1 MQILPQKN
9 LNFQEF
15 TKALEQGQTFVY
27 PTETCYGLGCD
38 ATNPEAVK
46 KIFQIKQRRE
56 DKPCLILF
64 PSKEMVKEYVDW
76 NETFENLTTKH
87 WPGALTIVAPLKP
100 GVIFPEFLLGL
111 ENKLAFRVSS
121 HPFVKQLF
129 EYYHK
134 PIVSTSAN
142 VAGAPNPYNI
152 QIVEDS
158 FQNELHQPDI
168 LIDAGELEP
177 EPPSTIMTLEQNI
190 IKILRQGKIVVEH

>member
-1 MQILPQKN
+1 MQTLSQKN
-9 LNFQEF
+9 INFTEL
-15 TKALEQGQTFVY
+15 TKALQHGQTFVY

-64 PSKEMVKEYVDW
+64 PSKEIVKEYVDW
-76 NETFENLTTKH
+76 NETFENLTKKH
-87 WPGALTIVAPLKP
+87 WPGALTIVAPIKP
-100 GVIFPEFLLGL
+100 GVIFPEFLLGQ

-121 HPFVKQLF
+121 HPFVQQLF
-129 EYYHK
+129 EYFQK

-142 VAGAPNPYNI
+142 IAGAPNPYTI
-152 QIVEDS
+152 QMVNDS
-158 FQNELHQPDI
+158 FQNEIHQPDI

-177 EPPSTIMTLEQNI
+177 EPPSTIVTLEQNK
-190 IKILRQGKIVVEH
+190 IKILRQGKIIIEH